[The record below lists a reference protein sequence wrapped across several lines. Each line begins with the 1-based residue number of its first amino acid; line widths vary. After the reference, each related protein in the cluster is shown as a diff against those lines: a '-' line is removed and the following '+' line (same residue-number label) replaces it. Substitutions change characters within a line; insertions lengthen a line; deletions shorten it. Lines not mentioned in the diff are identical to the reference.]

1 MAGRLVI
8 EVKQSVSIKYPRDSD
23 DGKNVTQPVALTPQ
37 NGALAKEP
45 VPNISRLP
53 AVRTSSCQLE
63 VPLTR
68 TPKIVEVKS
77 LSVTLQVSK
86 PSANNSPVVSET
98 QVARSYGSNT
108 PVMRSSMDNTSPS
121 AKLKCTSKDEMP
133 HVLPVMTPKSDQ
145 LAPRGS
151 KENIIGEQSTR
162 TPRTRNPNSSKCY
175 CTPKI
180 PYLAVHPK
188 SSVLEVAHNG
198 NKRYDS
204 KGFADQC
211 QVNDNICET
220 PADKSG
226 GHQLDPEKQKQC
238 DLRGGAYKDLECAFD
253 VESEQDNLPCA
264 LVTEKGKELPE
275 SSTISHIGRNFTR
288 LDSVMPSTDTSRHD
302 FLEEFQKV
310 VERVKTKRSTLS
322 RRRSIQSFGGRKS
335 FGSGLPMQ
343 SLTDQIS
350 NIDANLPY
358 DTKVSHLIDISLR
371 EALRRLEEECKTDE
385 CLEDVR
391 LDLITNSERIGSCTS
406 YKVVDE
412 CKSRK
417 KIDSTLQ
424 STDEVADIK
433 NKIKKLE
440 EEYKCWKSLLKKR
453 KRACLSA
460 KRKFHEARSGEI
472 KIEDDCK
479 NKLTCEQQS
488 ILATR
493 PDYCQYMK
501 EVQMAQ
507 EKVFFIM
514 QEVNHTTNLFSSFL
528 MASKAVGDSCYF
540 AIEEMFLGTVKSQP
554 LKCSF
559 ETLMKLGDSPLS

>member
-1 MAGRLVI
+1 MKHIPRFQSTQITGISSVWYYVTALNMAGRLVI

-151 KENIIGEQSTR
+151 KENII
-162 TPRTRNPNSSKCY
+162 
-175 CTPKI
+175 
-180 PYLAVHPK
+180 
-188 SSVLEVAHNG
+188 
-198 NKRYDS
+198 
-204 KGFADQC
+204 
-211 QVNDNICET
+211 
-220 PADKSG
+220 
-226 GHQLDPEKQKQC
+226 
-238 DLRGGAYKDLECAFD
+238 
-253 VESEQDNLPCA
+253 
-264 LVTEKGKELPE
+264 
-275 SSTISHIGRNFTR
+275 
-288 LDSVMPSTDTSRHD
+288 
-302 FLEEFQKV
+302 
-310 VERVKTKRSTLS
+310 
-322 RRRSIQSFGGRKS
+322 
-335 FGSGLPMQ
+335 
-343 SLTDQIS
+343 DQIS